1 MTIEELKTKISP
13 DYIVDL
19 FTSKNYSFQ
28 NINLIGVRNESKT
41 SNSFDDFFIVMYK
54 RPSDGLWTW
63 KVMKCTT
70 DPGVYYR
77 NKPMVAAGTAIMIEG
92 QYKDTYKIGRHKDY
106 EALEQIGNMVYIRD
120 NDKDSELD
128 FQLSKDRKNL
138 VVGNYKTNIHRA
150 NPNQASTVVDKWS
163 AGCQVIADPDDF
175 SYLLSVCKLFRDV
188 NQKNSFDYTLIN
200 ISDIL

>member
-19 FTSKNYSFQ
+19 FTSKNYRFQ

-128 FQLSKDRKNL
+128 FQLSKD
-138 VVGNYKTNIHRA
+138 
-150 NPNQASTVVDKWS
+150 PNQASTVVDKWS